1 MLMSGVYS
9 GVLLFGGKEG
19 EGKEQL
25 PEIAV
30 HSGHEQLR
38 PDVFIILH
46 VKLLN
51 FDSPKTK
58 C

>member
-46 VKLLN
+46 VKL
-51 FDSPKTK
+51 
-58 C
+58 